1 MEKKN
6 KSFIFVILAM
16 IIIIAIMGYCIY
28 NLYIEKTNTK
38 EEIDNLKNQ
47 ISSLE
52 SKNNEAQEENGKNE
66 NENTN
71 INANTDTNNNK
82 YTEISSE
89 LNGIDVLY
97 VTNVIKANDR
107 YTLQGVLYTQY
118 ILSNSELQDVISK
131 GSMEIND
138 KNYIIKNTSNSKEY
152 DLYDSAQNEITY
164 KIKESDENTYYLEAQ
179 AQISD
184 VWKLTNEYKEIKVS
198 KDTKCS
204 MLFDYDEK
212 YNKVEDVFNNYS
224 EEKASET
231 TNPDSKRTFKFKF
244 TNGKC
249 TEVINVLTSL

>member
-6 KSFIFVILAM
+6 KSFVLVILAM
-16 IIIIAIMGYCIY
+16 IIIIVIMGYFIY
-28 NLYIEKTNTK
+28 NLYIEKKKTK

-47 ISSLE
+47 VISLE
-52 SKNNEAQEENGKNE
+52 DKNNEKQEENGN
-66 NENTN
+66 N
-71 INANTDTNNNK
+71 DNNK
-82 YTEISSE
+82 YTEINSE

-97 VTNVIKANDR
+97 VTNVVKDDDIYN
-107 YTLQGVLYTQY
+107 LQGVLYTQY
-118 ILSNSELQDVISK
+118 TLSNSELQDVISK
-131 GSMEIND
+131 GSMKIND
-138 KNYIIKNTSNSKEY
+138 KNYIIKNSSNSKEY
-152 DLYDSAQNEITY
+152 DLYDSVQNEIDY
-164 KIKESDENTYYLEAQ
+164 KIKQLDENTYYLEAQ

-184 VWKLTNEYKEIKVS
+184 VWKLTNEYREIKVS

-249 TEVINVLTSL
+249 TEVINVATSL

>member
-6 KSFIFVILAM
+6 KSFVFVILAM
-16 IIIIAIMGYCIY
+16 IIIIVIMGYFIY
-28 NLYIEKTNTK
+28 NLYIEKKKTK

-47 ISSLE
+47 VISLE
-52 SKNNEAQEENGKNE
+52 DKNNEKQEENGN
-66 NENTN
+66 N
-71 INANTDTNNNK
+71 DNNK
-82 YTEISSE
+82 YTEINSE

-97 VTNVIKANDR
+97 VTNVVKDDDIYN
-107 YTLQGVLYTQY
+107 LQGVLYTQY
-118 ILSNSELQDVISK
+118 TLSNSELQDVISK
-131 GSMEIND
+131 GSMKIND
-138 KNYIIKNTSNSKEY
+138 KNYIIKNSSNSKEY
-152 DLYDSAQNEITY
+152 DLYDSVQNEIDY
-164 KIKESDENTYYLEAQ
+164 KIKQLDENTYYLEAQ

-184 VWKLTNEYKEIKVS
+184 VWKLTNEYREIKVS

-249 TEVINVLTSL
+249 TEVINVATSL

>member
-6 KSFIFVILAM
+6 KSFVFVILAM
-16 IIIIAIMGYCIY
+16 IIIIVIMGYFIY
-28 NLYIEKTNTK
+28 NLYIEKKKTK

-47 ISSLE
+47 VISLE
-52 SKNNEAQEENGKNE
+52 DKNNEKQEENGN
-66 NENTN
+66 N
-71 INANTDTNNNK
+71 DNNK
-82 YTEISSE
+82 YTEINSE

-97 VTNVIKANDR
+97 VTNVVKDDDIYN
-107 YTLQGVLYTQY
+107 LQGVLYTQY
-118 ILSNSELQDVISK
+118 TLSNSELQDVIRK
-131 GSMEIND
+131 GSMKIND
-138 KNYIIKNTSNSKEY
+138 KNYIIKNSSNTKEY
-152 DLYDSAQNEITY
+152 DLYDSVQNEIDY
-164 KIKESDENTYYLEAQ
+164 KIKQLDENTYYLEAQ

-184 VWKLTNEYKEIKVS
+184 VWKLTNEYREIKVS

-249 TEVINVLTSL
+249 TEVINVATSL

>member
-6 KSFIFVILAM
+6 KSFVFVILAM
-16 IIIIAIMGYCIY
+16 MIIIAIMGYFIY

-38 EEIDNLKNQ
+38 EEINNLKNQ
-47 ISSLE
+47 IISLE

-66 NENTN
+66 NT
-71 INANTDTNNNK
+71 NANTETNNNK

-97 VTNVIKANDR
+97 VTNVIKDNDI

-118 ILSNSELQDVISK
+118 SLSGAELQEVISK
-131 GSMEIND
+131 GTMKINN
-138 KNYIIKNTSNSKEY
+138 KNYIIKSSSNSKEY
-152 DLYDSAQNEITY
+152 DLYDSAQNEIAY
-164 KIKESDENTYYLEAQ
+164 KIKETDENTYYLEAQ

-204 MLFDYDEK
+204 MLFDYEEK
-212 YNKVEDVFNNYS
+212 YNTVEDVFNNYS
-224 EEKASET
+224 EENASET
-231 TNPDSKRTFKFKF
+231 TNPNLERTFKFKF